1 MGRRRAKFSKES
13 LKRFLN
19 IAEYND
25 SLFDSEIKNLEVRKR
40 KTPSPHLSF
49 ITQMKIKGET
59 KPTSFKLGSYPEHD
73 INEIRFKYQE
83 YRKLCLDGI
92 NPKTVFERKKQ
103 EELEAKTL
111 AKQRKMSLEDTFKM
125 YLSENTHIQPVT
137 RKDMTNCLQK
147 NCNGLLKK
155 SIATITSREL
165 EQKINTI
172 YKEGKIATALNLF
185 GYLNTIF
192 NYATGVLIDENDTY
206 LLTLNPLNKLL
217 NLRKKIK
224 KSLPVRK
231 AIEISPA
238 LIRKLFDE
246 ARISDHP
253 EYNGVF
259 KNREYIFN
267 LIHLILFTGLRLH
280 EACSL
285 KWEHINLD
293 DNPEDFKPAHMLV
306 YGLKGDQ
313 DQSKKYRSII
323 PLTKYLKTILNNQ
336 YKYSGQISQWVFP
349 SNNGRDALKGDD
361 SKPMNSPRK
370 NIERVA
376 RHIGH
381 PFSLHELRHLFA
393 SVGASIGHPE
403 DVIKRLLHHGI
414 SSITQRYIHNIV
426 SKSIKVYEEIH
437 EEMLRIWDVNFFDG
451 K

>member
-1 MGRRRAKFSKES
+1 MGRKRVRFSKDS
-13 LKRFLN
+13 LTRFLN
-19 IAEYND
+19 IAEYNE

-49 ITQMKIKGET
+49 ITQIKIKGET

-83 YRKLCLDGI
+83 YRKQCLDGV

-103 EELEAKTL
+103 EELQAKTL
-111 AKQRKMSLEDTFKM
+111 AKQRKMSLEDTYKM
-125 YLSENTHIQPVT
+125 YLSDNIHLQPVT
-137 RKDMTNCLQK
+137 IKDMTNCIQK

-155 SIATITSREL
+155 SIVTITSREL

-172 YKEGKIATALNLF
+172 YKAGKKTTALNLF
-185 GYLNTIF
+185 AYLNTIF

-224 KSLPVRK
+224 KSLPIRK
-231 AIEISPA
+231 EIEVSPV

-246 ARISDHP
+246 ARIIDHP

-267 LIHLILFTGLRLH
+267 FIHLILFTGLRLRT
-280 EACSL
+280 ACSL
-285 KWEHINLD
+285 KWEHINLND
-293 DNPEDFKPAHMLV
+293 KPEDFKPAHMLV

-313 DQSKKYRSII
+313 DQSKKYRFII

-336 YKYSGQISQWVFP
+336 YKLSGNKSQWVFP
-349 SNNGRDALKGDD
+349 SNNGRDAIKGDD
-361 SKPMNSPRK
+361 SKPMSSPRK
-370 NIERVA
+370 NVERVA

-393 SVGASIGHPE
+393 SVGASIGHSE

-437 EEMLRIWDVNFFDG
+437 EEMLRIWDVSFFDE
-451 K
+451 